1 MSETWGFRLIKFSN
15 WYDFTRNS
23 MCWNVQTCL
32 LFNGKTAFPWR
43 ILWQSQRRSQ
53 SSHRNGEKVPMASS
67 DGYMF
72 VPPLFQLRILTA
84 ASTLRHTSTTT
95 GGLGETWSE
104 YKTTVVLSC
113 WSMVVSGKPATIA
126 AWWLKLRMNLVAQ
139 NFCVWNVDYRSA
151 AWCKDNFFVQLCR
164 ANYNDLTWP
173 LSNVLA

>member
-15 WYDFTRNS
+15 WYDFTRTS
-23 MCWNVQTCL
+23 MRWNVQTCL

-104 YKTTVVLSC
+104 YKLPWCCHVDPWWFLESRLRSQLDDWNCGWFGCSKLLCVECGLSISC
-113 WSMVVSGKPATIA
+113 LVQGQFFCSAVSCE
-126 AWWLKLRMNLVAQ
+126 L
-139 NFCVWNVDYRSA
+139 
-151 AWCKDNFFVQLCR
+151 
-164 ANYNDLTWP
+164 
-173 LSNVLA
+173 